1 MKILAI
7 ATDNFKF
14 YYDMVKELK
23 QRDIP
28 FVSLSPADKIPNT
41 VDVVVT
47 TEKESDAIEFDNIV
61 SVDDDIRKGVR
72 EALSRLSGKISYN
85 HMIVG
90 VDPGTKPGVALV
102 GDGKL
107 LETEYADSPEDV
119 REIIDHY
126 IEGYNFKRM
135 TIKIGHGDKTNRN
148 RTINSLE
155 GLAARKEIVNEDD
168 TTILGEKPDLE
179 AAKKIALTEGQL
191 LSGTYEIEA
200 TDGEMR
206 EIQRRSRIK
215 SVGDITI
222 SKKLAKKVVEGEL
235 NLKQAIKKQKDKS
248 NKEKE
253 NQ

>member
-1 MKILAI
+1 VKILAI

-14 YYDMVKELK
+14 YYDIVKELK

-28 FVSLSPADKIPNT
+28 FVSLSPTDDIPSN

-47 TEKESDAIEFDNIV
+47 TEKESQAIEFDNIV
-61 SVDDDIRKGVR
+61 SVEDDIRKGVR

-85 HMIVG
+85 QMIVG
-90 VDPGTKPGVALV
+90 IDPGIKPGVALV
-102 GDGKL
+102 GDGKI
-107 LETEYADSPEDV
+107 LETEYADSPEEV

-126 IEGYNFKRM
+126 IDGYNFKKM
-135 TIKIGHGDKTNRN
+135 IIKIGHGDKTNRN

-179 AAKKIALTEGQL
+179 AAKKIALTQGQL

-248 NKEKE
+248 DKEKE
-253 NQ
+253 GQ